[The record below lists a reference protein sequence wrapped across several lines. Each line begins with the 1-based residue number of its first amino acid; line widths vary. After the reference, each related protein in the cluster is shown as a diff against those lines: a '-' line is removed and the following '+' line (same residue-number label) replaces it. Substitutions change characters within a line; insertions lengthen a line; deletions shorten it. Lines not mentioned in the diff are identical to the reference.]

1 MTTDL
6 PRDLP
11 VVERCAVRLV
21 VLDVD
26 DRVLLFRIREPLHPE
41 MGTIW
46 ELPGGGID
54 AGETYLTAAL
64 RELREETGIVAEA
77 HDVGPPSWRRR
88 ATFRHAGVRRLQDE
102 VVAVVRL
109 HRPGPAVDQA
119 DQQDHEVDTF
129 FGFGWWS
136 VEEIETSAERF
147 YPGRLPE
154 LVRRFLDGEQID
166 EPFEYFS

>member
-11 VVERCAVRLV
+11 VVERSAVRLV

-26 DRVLLFRIREPLHPE
+26 NRVLLFRIREPLYPE

-54 AGETYLTAAL
+54 AGETYVTAAL
-64 RELREETGIVAEA
+64 RELREETGIVAA
-77 HDVGPPSWRRR
+77 PSDVGPPSWRRR

-102 VVAVVRL
+102 VVSAVRL
-109 HRPGPAVDQA
+109 HRPGPVVNQA
-119 DQQDHEVDTF
+119 EQQEHEVDTF
-129 FGFGWWS
+129 FGFAWWS
-136 VEEIETSAERF
+136 VAEIENSEERF

-154 LVRRFLDGEQID
+154 LVGRFLGGEQID